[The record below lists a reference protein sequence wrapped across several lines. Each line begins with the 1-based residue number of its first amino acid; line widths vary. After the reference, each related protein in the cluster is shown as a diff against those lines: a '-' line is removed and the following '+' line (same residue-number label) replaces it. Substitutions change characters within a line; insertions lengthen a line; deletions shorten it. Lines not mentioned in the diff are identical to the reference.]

1 MFNIYKIIDNTN
13 NNIYIGLTK
22 NSLYKRLHNHTSAY
36 LQYLNN
42 NRECKCMSGEI
53 IKNGDYKIELIEETT
68 DISRERYWI
77 ENTKCINKN
86 IPLQTKT
93 EKKEYQIKVGRIRN
107 KYYKS
112 WGGSPY
118 SENNSLLKISIYLF
132 H

>member
-1 MFNIYKIIDNTN
+1 MFKIYKIIDNTN
-13 NNIYIGLTK
+13 GNIYIGQTQK
-22 NSLYKRLHNHTSAY
+22 SLYTRLHNHTSSY

-42 NRECKCMSGEI
+42 KREGICSSFKI
-53 IKNGDYKIELIEETT
+53 IKNGDYKIELIEKTN
-68 DISRERYWI
+68 DKNRERYWI
-77 ENTKCINKN
+77 ENTECINKN

-118 SENNSLLKISIYLF
+118 NANNSLLKISIDLF